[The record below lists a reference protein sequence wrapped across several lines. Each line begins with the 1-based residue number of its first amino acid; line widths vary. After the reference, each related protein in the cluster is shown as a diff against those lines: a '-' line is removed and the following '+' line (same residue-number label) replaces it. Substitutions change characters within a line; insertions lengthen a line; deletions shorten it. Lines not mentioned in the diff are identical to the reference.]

1 MSISRIEI
9 TNFKGIS
16 DRQIIE
22 LRPITL
28 LFGPNSAGK
37 STILQA
43 LHYLREILER
53 GNTNPDTL
61 AGGSMDLGGFGTLVH
76 NHDLDRTIT
85 LKAVMDLSLD
95 QSCEGL
101 PLHNEVTIDDPE
113 FAELPILY
121 LTSDSFDEYQGEEC
135 IRKIALAIDIQ
146 WSALKQASYVSRMEI
161 ELNDEPIASIVSPPD
176 KGRAQLTDFN
186 FSHPLLRQ
194 AVSPDDAPAEDMEQ
208 LPDSSPLEDEIRSLS
223 RQVAAD
229 RITPDMTSDTLRI
242 GVGTPIGALPTLDHE
257 LGLDI
262 RDPDAVE
269 QRFDF
274 DTRLVHITKLL
285 DIPELDIPDPD
296 AVEERDILTG
306 ATWKNEQHTPRTN
319 GLRRLLSE
327 MILGPARIIRDY
339 LAQMIYIGPLRE
351 VPARN
356 YRPQFSPDN
365 ARWANGLAAWDFLYR
380 DQSGDLM
387 KEVNQWLENYLQ
399 TGYRLERV
407 ECKEVPVPSR
417 FHRMFERGLDE
428 DDLGELQEIYQS
440 LAIRTEVVLRDSGK
454 GILVAPCDVG
464 IGISQMIPVIV
475 GALRDQYHEG
485 TLLAVEQPEL
495 HVHPA
500 IQVGMG
506 DLFIRAA
513 QSTGQVAVAANR
525 FRSMDDLFINTAQ
538 GGLVPVNDKDI
549 IRPLPEKTLLIE
561 THSEHIILRLLRRI
575 RETTDNEL
583 PPGVSALRPDDLSVI
598 YVEGGDSGVRFRALG
613 VDDEGEFRDRWPHGF
628 FEERAEELF

>member
-16 DRQIIE
+16 DRQIIK

-61 AGGSMDLGGFGTLVH
+61 AGGSMDLGGFETLVH

-95 QSCEGL
+95 QSIEGL
-101 PLHNEVTIDDPE
+101 PLNNGVSINNPE
-113 FAELPILY
+113 FAELEVRY
-121 LTSDSFDEYQGEEC
+121 LIGDSDNVYNDQGDVG
-135 IRKIALAIDIQ
+135 KIALAIDIQ
-146 WSALKQASYVSRMEI
+146 WSALKQASYVARMEV
-161 ELNDEPIASIVSPPD
+161 ELDDEPIASIVSPPD

-194 AVSPDDAPAEDMEQ
+194 AVSPDDEPAEDMEQ
-208 LPDSSPLEDEIRSLS
+208 PPDSSPLEDEIRSLS

-229 RITPDMTSDTLRI
+229 RLSRQVTADRSTPDTTRETLRI
-242 GVGTPIGALPTLDHE
+242 GVRTTIGALPALDHD
-257 LGLDI
+257 LDLDI
-262 RDPDAVE
+262 RDPNANDGIG
-269 QRFDF
+269 
-274 DTRLVHITKLL
+274 LY
-285 DIPELDIPDPD
+285 
-296 AVEERDILTG
+296 
-306 ATWKNEQHTPRTN
+306 TPRTN
-319 GLRRLLSE
+319 GLRSLLSE

-365 ARWANGLAAWDFLYR
+365 TRWANGLAAWDLLYR
-380 DQSGDLM
+380 DQGDDHFNLM
-387 KEVNQWLENYLQ
+387 KEVNQWLCGENSLQ

-407 ECKEVPVPSR
+407 GFKEVPVPSR
-417 FHRMFERGLDE
+417 FHQVFESGLDE
-428 DDLGELQEIYQS
+428 DDLGKLQKIYQS
-440 LAIRTEVVLRDSGK
+440 LATRTEVVLRDSRD
-454 GILVAPCDVG
+454 LPVAPYDVG

-475 GALRDQYHEG
+475 GALHRKREG

-506 DLFIRAA
+506 DLFIRAV
-513 QSTGQVAVAANR
+513 QS
-525 FRSMDDLFINTAQ
+525 DPY
-538 GGLVPVNDKDI
+538 GLSSG
-549 IRPLPEKTLLIE
+549 EKSLIIE

-583 PPGVSALRPDDLSVI
+583 PPGMSALRPDDLAVI

-613 VDDEGEFRDRWPHGF
+613 VDEEGEFRDRWPHGF

>member
-16 DRQIIE
+16 DRQVIE

-61 AGGSMDLGGFGTLVH
+61 AGGSMDLGGFETLVH
-76 NHDLDRTIT
+76 NHELERTIT
-85 LKAVMDLSLD
+85 LKVVMDISVD
-95 QSCEGL
+95 QGYENLLLNYGVSIY
-101 PLHNEVTIDDPE
+101 NPE
-113 FAELPILY
+113 FAELPVRY
-121 LTSDSFDEYQGEEC
+121 LIGDNCDEFQDQAYV
-135 IRKIALAIDIQ
+135 RKLAFAIDIQ
-146 WSALKQASYVSRMEI
+146 WSALKQASYVSRMTV
-161 ELNDEPIASIVSPPD
+161 ELNDEAVASIVSTPD

-186 FSHPLLRQ
+186 FSHPLLRR
-194 AVSPDDAPAEDMEQ
+194 AVSLDDEPAEDMEQ
-208 LPDSSPLEDEIRSLS
+208 SPDSSPLEDEIQSLS
-223 RQVAAD
+223 PQAAAD
-229 RITPDMTSDTLRI
+229 RTAPDVTRAPLCI
-242 GVGTPIGALPTLDHE
+242 GVETIIGALPALDNE
-257 LGLDI
+257 LDLVI
-262 RDPDAVE
+262 RDPDANDE
-269 QRFDF
+269 
-274 DTRLVHITKLL
+274 
-285 DIPELDIPDPD
+285 
-296 AVEERDILTG
+296 TG
-306 ATWKNEQHTPRTN
+306 PGPYTYTPRTI

-356 YRPQFSPDN
+356 YRPQFSADN
-365 ARWANGLAAWDFLYR
+365 TRWANGLAAWDLLYR
-380 DQSGDLM
+380 DQGDDHFNLM
-387 KEVNQWLENYLQ
+387 KEVNQWLCGENSLQ

-407 ECKEVPVPSR
+407 EFKEAPVSSR
-417 FHRMFERGLDE
+417 FHQMLERGLDE
-428 DDLGELQEIYQS
+428 DDLGKLQEIYQS
-440 LAIRTEVVLRDSGK
+440 LTTRTEVVLRDSGNSM
-454 GILVAPCDVG
+454 LAPCDVG

-475 GALRDQYHEG
+475 GALHGNREG

-506 DLFIRAA
+506 DLFIRAV
-513 QSTGQVAVAANR
+513 QSNLYGL
-525 FRSMDDLFINTAQ
+525 SW
-538 GGLVPVNDKDI
+538 GGKS
-549 IRPLPEKTLLIE
+549 LLIE

-583 PPGVSALRPDDLSVI
+583 PPGVSALHPDDLAVV